1 MYQLPTEVAGKIYQK
16 VTSSSPQ
23 SRELKFINKEA
34 LSASRYQTH
43 IKGRVTL
50 KSLFIK
56 TINGK
61 IVPLH
66 YNLKSLIGT
75 IVVNSIEEL
84 EYVPLLIEKLNS
96 VTIEYNGTSIEDTFS
111 LIESFVNS
119 HCELM
124 TVHKDKIEYT
134 IQRRDEL
141 IVANVDQVA
150 RFHSISDYLD
160 GVDSLIVILIND
172 DIHRLII
179 LCEIKILH
187 LDGID
192 EDNVQ
197 GAFDTIESV
206 YITSNFGYAD
216 IQGIQPLTNV
226 TNAEFENILISGET
240 YDGILLYE
248 WFARVFPN
256 AEISVFR
263 FNVDDIIVGDNV
275 VEVSDTKRVTRLYKS
290 DIGDLLLSDGST
302 ARFPNLNDIY
312 KISVTMN
319 EYDES
324 VKMIKTAIR
333 SIHSLLIR
341 IVDGNKE
348 QLIDIFKYLQ
358 LLNGTIKNTLT
369 VRVGNDN
376 IFTASLEKDKI
387 FLELH
392 EVRLSEEILDT
403 SYIDPNKVVIKW
415 NNKHSVYNFIRNVG
429 INKLHIY
436 NIGSFVTLD
445 IPDIPDIIKTVYIW
459 VGIPHSSKKIYPHVE
474 NVILYYRS
482 TTPSILKQIFPNAN
496 FYYAEK

>member
-1 MYQLPTEVAGKIYQK
+1 MYQLPSEVTGKIYQK

-34 LSASRYQTH
+34 ISASRYQTH
-43 IKGRVTL
+43 IKGRVPL
-50 KSLFIK
+50 KSLVIK
-56 TINGK
+56 NINGK
-61 IVPLH
+61 IVPFY

-75 IVVNSIEEL
+75 VVVNSIEEL
-84 EYVPLLIEKLNS
+84 EYVPMLIEKLNS

-111 LIESFVNS
+111 LIEDFVNS
-119 HCELM
+119 HCELI
-124 TVHKDKIEYT
+124 TIYKDRVEYT
-134 IQRRDEL
+134 IQRRNEL
-141 IVANVDQVA
+141 IVAYIDRVA
-150 RFHSISDYLD
+150 EFQSISDYLD
-160 GVDSLIVILIND
+160 GIDSLIVILIND
-172 DIHRLII
+172 DIYRVIT
-179 LCEIKILH
+179 LCNITILH

-192 EDNVQ
+192 QDNVQ
-197 GAFDTIESV
+197 EAFDTIETV
-206 YITSNFGYAD
+206 YITSDFGYAD
-216 IQGIQPLTNV
+216 IQTIQPLMNV
-226 TNAEFENILISGET
+226 TKVEFENILVSGEI

-263 FNVDDIIVGDNV
+263 FDADDIIVGDNV

-333 SIHSLLIR
+333 SIRSLLIR

-358 LLNGTIKNTLT
+358 LLSNTIKNTLT

-376 IFTASLEKDKI
+376 IFTAVLKEDKI
-387 FLELH
+387 FLTLY
-392 EVRLSEEILDT
+392 EVELSEEILDT
-403 SYIDPNKVVIKW
+403 SYIDPDKVVITW
-415 NNKHSVYNFIRNVG
+415 NYKHSVNNFIRNVG
-429 INKLHIY
+429 INKLHVY
-436 NIGSFVTLD
+436 NIGSLVTS
-445 IPDIPDIIKTVYIW
+445 DIPDIIKTVYIS
-459 VGIPHSSKKIYPHVE
+459 VGIPRTSKVIYPHIE
-474 NVILYYRS
+474 NVILYHRS
-482 TTPSILKQIFPNAN
+482 ASPSILKQIFPNAN
-496 FYYAEK
+496 FYYTDK